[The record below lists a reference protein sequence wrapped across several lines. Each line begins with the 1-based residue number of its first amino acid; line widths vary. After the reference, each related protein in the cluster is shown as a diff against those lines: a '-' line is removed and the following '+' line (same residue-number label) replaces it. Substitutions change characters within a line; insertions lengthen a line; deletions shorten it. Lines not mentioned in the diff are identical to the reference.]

1 MEFTDAQ
8 LAEQPVGYWTGAVRT
23 AVVRYINARLGE
35 LGLTQP
41 HWWAIYQLG
50 ESRRRLTRDE
60 LLTLVSQ
67 QRPYV
72 DVSALEPAIDDLLGS
87 QRFGLDGAGRLGLT
101 EAGTDLRDQVLVLLP
116 EVRARIHDGIS
127 EEDYVLVVKV
137 LRRMLS
143 NIGGDTGFDQ
153 AG

>member
-8 LAEQPVGYWTGAVRT
+8 LAVQPVGYWTGAVRT
-23 AVVRYINARLGE
+23 AVVQYINDRLRE

-50 ESRRRLTRDE
+50 VSRRRLTRDE
-60 LLTLVSQ
+60 LLTLISQ

-72 DVSALEPAIDDLLGS
+72 DVSTLEPAIDDLLGS
-87 QRFGLDGAGRLGLT
+87 QQFGVDEAGRLGLT
-101 EAGTDLRDQVLVLLP
+101 EAGTTLRDRVLVLLP

-127 EEDYVLVVKV
+127 EEDYVFVVKV

>member
-23 AVVRYINARLGE
+23 AVVQYINDRLGE
-35 LGLTQP
+35 LGMTQP
-41 HWWAIYQLG
+41 HWWAVYQLG
-50 ESRRRLTRDE
+50 ENRRLTREE
-60 LLTLVSQ
+60 LLTLISQ

-72 DVSALEPAIDDLLGS
+72 DLSTLEPAIDDLLDS
-87 QRFGLDGAGRLGLT
+87 QQFGVDEAGRLSLT
-101 EAGTDLRDQVLVLLP
+101 EAGITLRDRVLVLLP
-116 EVRARIHDGIS
+116 EVRARIHDGVS
-127 EEDYVLVVKV
+127 DEDYVFVVKT

-143 NIGGDTGFDQ
+143 NIGGDASFDQ

>member
-23 AVVRYINARLGE
+23 AVVHYINDRLGE

-50 ESRRRLTRDE
+50 ESGRRLTRGE

-72 DVSALEPAIDDLLGS
+72 ELSALEPAVDDLLGDR
-87 QRFGLDGAGRLGLT
+87 RFDVDEAGRLGLT
-101 EAGTDLRDQVLVLLP
+101 EAGTALRDRVMVLLP
-116 EVRARIHDGIS
+116 EVRARIHDGVS
-127 EEDYVLVVKV
+127 DEDYVLVVKV
-137 LRRMLS
+137 LRRMLA
-143 NIGGDTGFDQ
+143 NIGGDTGFDR